1 MPIKRDGH
9 DRGRELPPV
18 APGGDDMALARQQGD
33 ALRVKNVVAGGKVT
47 PVLVVDS
54 TLNMLWRR
62 GSITRDHYDA
72 GRRFEAEFR
81 VACLDGTKLQQWE
94 YRSPSADRHSGDAL
108 MDARDY
114 VAWAMRRLG
123 GYHTMLAS
131 VVWQVL
137 GMQQTLK
144 GCAISIECERAR
156 RGMLIAALDLLAAA
170 EAARRKED
178 QRRLRPAAAE
188 IERRVAAAR
197 RVTA

>member
-1 MPIKRDGH
+1 MPIKRNGH
-9 DRGRELPPV
+9 NRGRELPDVPV
-18 APGGDDMALARQQGD
+18 ADDSAPARQQGEG
-33 ALRVKNVVAGGKVT
+33 LRIKNVVSGGKVT

-81 VACLDGTKLQQWE
+81 VACLDSTKLQQWE

-114 VAWAMRRLG
+114 VAWVMRLLG
-123 GYHTMLAS
+123 GHHTMLAS

-137 GMQQTLK
+137 GMQQSLK

-156 RGMLIAALDLLAAA
+156 RGILIAALDLLAAA
-170 EAARRKED
+170 ESAKRKED

-188 IERRVAAAR
+188 LERRVAATR
-197 RVTA
+197 RGTA